1 MGPSPGA
8 NPQQEVGPSMVI
20 NFDGH
25 VRFRSVTL
33 FLALGL
39 AVLKF
44 AAEGSEFKPWQ
55 FAPGSKTAGDPS
67 TL

>member
-1 MGPSPGA
+1 MKVPRLLFIS
-8 NPQQEVGPSMVI
+8 
-20 NFDGH
+20 DGH
-25 VRFRSVTL
+25 VPFRSVTL
-33 FLALGL
+33 FLTLGL

-44 AAEGSEFKPWQ
+44 VAEGPEFKPWQ